1 MPKKLISVITPC
13 FNEELNVQDCI
24 DAVKALFSE
33 KLSNYDYEHIFC
45 DNASSDSTVD
55 ILTQNAKQDSRIKIT
70 VNSRNFGPFRS
81 LFNGVCKARG
91 DAVVVMLPADLQDP
105 PELIPEFVKLWEQG
119 YEVVYGVRAN
129 RQESKLMHLI
139 RKIYYRVL
147 SRCADIN
154 IPLDAGEF
162 QLIDKV
168 VVEAL
173 KQHDDYYPY
182 IRGMIANCGFRSV
195 GVNYVWK
202 IRRKGFSKN
211 SFYHLI
217 DQGLN
222 GLISFTN
229 FPMRLCMFSGL
240 IIAIL
245 SLLFAAFALVYNI
258 IYYGTVTVRG
268 IPTLIVALFFFGGVQ
283 LLFLGVI
290 GEYVAAI
297 HSQVRKRP
305 LVVTRKEV
313 NFTES
318 NETLS
323 NGCSGSES
331 SRKSAAI
338 EVL

>member
-24 DAVKALFSE
+24 DAIKALFNQR
-33 KLSNYDYEHIFC
+33 LSDYEYEHIFC
-45 DNASSDSTVD
+45 DNASADSTVS
-55 ILTQNAKQDSRIKIT
+55 ILTQNSVLDPRIKVI
-70 VNSRNFGPFRS
+70 VNARNYGPFRS
-81 LFNGVCKARG
+81 TFNGLLKAKG

-105 PELIPEFVKLWEQG
+105 PELIYEFVKLWEQG
-119 YEVVYGVRAN
+119 YEVVYGIRAN
-129 RQESKLMHLI
+129 RQESKIMHLI

-147 SRCADIN
+147 SQCADIS

-162 QLIDKV
+162 QLIDKKV
-168 VVEAL
+168 VDAL
-173 KQHDDYYPY
+173 KLHEDYYPY

-195 GVNYVWK
+195 GVNYIWQ

-211 SFYHLI
+211 RFYHLI

-229 FPMRLCMFSGL
+229 FPMRVCMFSGL
-240 IIAIL
+240 IIAIM
-245 SLLFAAFALVYNI
+245 SFLFASFSFVYNL
-258 IYYGTVTVRG
+258 IYHGGVTVPG

-305 LVVTRKEV
+305 LVVTREEI
-313 NFTES
+313 NF
-318 NETLS
+318 
-323 NGCSGSES
+323 SG
-331 SRKSAAI
+331 
-338 EVL
+338 

>member
-1 MPKKLISVITPC
+1 MSKKLISVITPC

-24 DAVKALFSE
+24 DAIKTLFKE
-33 KLSNYDYEHIFC
+33 KLLDYEYEHIFC
-45 DNASSDSTVD
+45 DNASTDSTVS
-55 ILTQNAKQDSRIKIT
+55 ILTQNASHDARIKVI
-70 VNSRNFGPFRS
+70 VNARNYGPFRS
-81 LFNGVCKARG
+81 TFNGLLKAKG

-105 PELIPEFVKLWEQG
+105 PELIYEFVKLWEQG

-129 RQESKLMHLI
+129 RQESKMMHFV

-147 SRCADIN
+147 SQCADIT

-162 QLIDKV
+162 QLIDKKV
-168 VVEAL
+168 VNAL

-182 IRGMIANCGFRSV
+182 IRGMIANCGFKSV
-195 GVNYVWK
+195 GINYEWK
-202 IRRKGFSKN
+202 IRKKGFSKN
-211 SFYHLI
+211 RFYHLV

-240 IIAIL
+240 IIAL
-245 SLLFAAFALVYNI
+245 MSFLFATFSFVYNMI
-258 IYYGTVTVRG
+258 NFGSVTVPG

-305 LVVTRKEV
+305 LVVTRSEI
-313 NFTES
+313 NLQDNLGEGSTS
-318 NETLS
+318 
-323 NGCSGSES
+323 SES
-331 SRKSAAI
+331 TGKRAAV
-338 EVL
+338 EVF